1 VKIVKAWIRFELSK
15 EIEFEIPDD
24 CAIEDAREWVDWE
37 SEDVETATFDG
48 AVVYYIEDPKTG
60 ETWEK

>member
-1 VKIVKAWIRFELSK
+1 MRKLKASIRFESSK
-15 EIEFEIPDD
+15 EIELKVPDEIVL
-24 CAIEDAREWVDWE
+24 EDAHEYVDWVL
-37 SEDVETATFDG
+37 EDVETATFDG

>member
-1 VKIVKAWIRFELSK
+1 MRKVKASIRFELSK
-15 EIEFEIPDD
+15 EIELKVPDEIVL
-24 CAIEDAREWVDWE
+24 EDAHEYVDWVL
-37 SEDVETATFDG
+37 EDVETATFDG

>member
-1 VKIVKAWIRFELSK
+1 MRKVKAWIRFESSK
-15 EIEFEIPDD
+15 EIELKVPDEIVL
-24 CAIEDAREWVDWE
+24 EDAHEYVDWVL
-37 SEDVETATFDG
+37 EDVETATFDG

>member
-1 VKIVKAWIRFELSK
+1 MRKLKASIRFESSK
-15 EIEFEIPDD
+15 EIELKVPDEIVL
-24 CAIEDAREWVDWE
+24 EDAHEYVDWVL
-37 SEDVETATFDG
+37 EDVKTATFDG

>member
-1 VKIVKAWIRFELSK
+1 MRKVKASIRFELSK

-24 CAIEDAREWVDWE
+24 CSIKDAREHVDWE

>member
-1 VKIVKAWIRFELSK
+1 MRKVKASIRFELSK
-15 EIEFEIPDD
+15 EIELKVPDEIVL
-24 CAIEDAREWVDWE
+24 EDAHEYVEWVVE
-37 SEDVETATFDG
+37 EVETATFDG